1 MKSFKFSNFMVI
13 AAACLLFPVYQAK
26 AEVLYVDSY
35 LTPTVMS
42 SPLVTGSQYTIIVTG
57 TYVYDSYYNTLADA
71 EWAQNN
77 PPIPP
82 EPWVENRHVAG
93 FADLQDLL
101 IDEVPRDWWGTTD
114 GEHFFPH
121 TYSPSHE
128 YRLYDFIG
136 TGQPLAFRI
145 EDSWGSAIQDN
156 NGSLRVEIIPEPATL
171 LLLGLGGLALLRK
184 RRV

>member
-1 MKSFKFSNFMVI
+1 MKNLSLVL
-13 AAACLLFPVYQAK
+13 AAAFLLVAVCQTK
-26 AEVLYVDSY
+26 AEVFYVDSY

-42 SPLVTGSQYTIIVTG
+42 SPLVAGESYRIKVTG
-57 TYVYDSYYNTLADA
+57 TWVYDSYYNTLADA

-82 EPWVENRHVAG
+82 EPWVENRYVAG

-101 IDEVPRDWWGTTD
+101 IDEVPRDWMGKTD
-114 GEHFFPH
+114 GGDFLLH

-128 YRLYDFIG
+128 YWLYDFIG

-145 EDSWGSAIQDN
+145 EDSWGSATQDN
-156 NGSLRVEIIPEPATL
+156 NGSLRVEITPEPATL
-171 LLLGLGGLALLRK
+171 LLFGLGGLMLRK
-184 RRV
+184 RK